1 MCGVDPLW
9 KPYLNERNVPY
20 NTLQAGWEVYMY
32 YYNKHDQN
40 KLKAILDFKGVV
52 NNTKVKK
59 ISKKIIR
66 LTNKTQDQYISE

>member
-9 KPYLNERNVPY
+9 KPYLKERNIPY

-32 YYNKHDQN
+32 YYEKHSQD
-40 KLKAILDFKGVV
+40 KLKAILDFKGVI
-52 NNTKVKK
+52 NNTKVKN

-66 LTNKTQDQYISE
+66 LTNQTQEETND